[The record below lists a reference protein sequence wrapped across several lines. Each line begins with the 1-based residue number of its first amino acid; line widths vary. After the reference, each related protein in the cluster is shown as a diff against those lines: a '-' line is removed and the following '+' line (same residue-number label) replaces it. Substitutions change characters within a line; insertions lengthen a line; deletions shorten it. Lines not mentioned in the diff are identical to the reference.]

1 MLKHRVI
8 PVLLIK
14 DGGLVKTERFKNPKY
29 VGDPINAIRIFNEK
43 EVDELIVLDINA
55 SKKQREPD
63 YELISNFSSECFMPL
78 CYGGGIKN
86 MNQAK
91 KIFALGVEKISV
103 QSSAI
108 NNLNFISDLSHQ
120 FGNQSIVLSI
130 DIIKSWTGKYKLFNS
145 KESRASNI
153 NWKDIL
159 VKAVELGAG
168 EIVINFVNRD
178 GTRSGMEFNLYQ
190 EASNLV
196 NVPIIACGGV
206 GSLNDIKK
214 AAKNGASAIAAGAFF
229 VFLVHIKPF

>member
-86 MNQAK
+86 
-91 KIFALGVEKISV
+91 IC
-103 QSSAI
+103 
-108 NNLNFISDLSHQ
+108 
-120 FGNQSIVLSI
+120 
-130 DIIKSWTGKYKLFNS
+130 
-145 KESRASNI
+145 
-153 NWKDIL
+153 
-159 VKAVELGAG
+159 
-168 EIVINFVNRD
+168 
-178 GTRSGMEFNLYQ
+178 TRSR
-190 EASNLV
+190 
-196 NVPIIACGGV
+196 
-206 GSLNDIKK
+206 
-214 AAKNGASAIAAGAFF
+214 KNFGPKFCN
-229 VFLVHIKPF
+229 K